1 MGMGLARGTKDHTP
15 DRDVRGEHGK
25 YPGHRTILRAMAS
38 MAAACR
44 ASFCI
49 DSILFVS
56 THYIASGGS
65 MSYIL
70 YGRLIRRFLLRR
82 RTFNASPPILI
93 RLAIIRCSIG
103 RATLLPTIEKQ

>member
-1 MGMGLARGTKDHTP
+1 MGMGLARGTTDHTP

-38 MAAACR
+38 MVAACR
-44 ASFCI
+44 AFFCI

-56 THYIASGGS
+56 THY
-65 MSYIL
+65 
-70 YGRLIRRFLLRR
+70 IRRFLLRR

-93 RLAIIRCSIG
+93 RVAIIRYSIG
-103 RATLLPTIEKQ
+103 RAILLLTIEMQ